1 MANPGSPPG
10 RVFRLAPAILGIA
23 SGLALGTGWGATWS
37 EIDAGLPGADV
48 NVRTIVVAGGTPS
61 TIYASAIDADGSGHI
76 FKTTDGAASWKALSS
91 LVGASSVFVDPQNS
105 SVVYA
110 LSGRGILKSTDG
122 GAGWTRVGAGLP
134 NTFVNVL
141 AIDPATTSNL
151 YAIAGGSGIFK
162 SADAGVNWV
171 KLITGLPPNAFFS
184 SLLIDPGNPSNVY
197 LTGSVPQNG
206 GPANFVTARSMDGGA
221 TWNVLNG
228 NLAPNA
234 SLRLVAIAATSSTLY
249 GLGSLSG
256 TGGAGQGLLKST
268 DAGQSWTAVDTGLP
282 STAGI
287 VSVVLDPKNAAA
299 IYLAVVFPFAE
310 AGGILKSTDSG
321 KSWVAISTGLP
332 ANTPIQS
339 LAIDPVNSSTMY
351 LIADG
356 NFLKSTDG
364 GTHWNKA
371 VNGMATVNVGALAV
385 NRSDAGTVY
394 AAAGNSLFKSV
405 DNGSTWKKLF
415 AFALSIAP
423 GAPFSPPFAPD
434 SPAFARS
441 LLVDFTN
448 PDVLYAS
455 TTRGNGCYF
464 ADNLLFKSTDG
475 GLTWSDSVSPDR
487 SGCVLGG
494 LLGPSAGL
502 KAMDPSDPNTLYLA
516 ETDDED
522 GGYSLLRSKDGGSTW
537 TFLGFPNN
545 VQAGVWALV
554 IDPANT
560 STLYAG
566 FDDVPVYSDDGTVQP
581 GTGGVF
587 QSTDGGASW
596 KPIGLSGGAVNLVVL
611 DRNQPGVL
619 YAATEGHYSA
629 PVGFHGLFK
638 STDAGATWS
647 EIGSG
652 LADLRDAGLNMTSL
666 VIDPAS
672 SNILYAGFSG
682 GGVFKSTDGGA
693 NWSQLIDGLANLD
706 VRSLAMAPGTG
717 HILYAGTSN
726 GVFRIVDTP

>member
-268 DAGQSWTAVDTGLP
+268 DAGQSWTAILP
-282 STAGI
+282 SIGEVCVQYERTCYEIVKCRRLTASNDKRFDLFVIGGGGRLRPLQEALRWHSLPGGF
-287 VSVVLDPKNAAA
+287 VREGWRQLQPPKR
-299 IYLAVVFPFAE
+299 
-310 AGGILKSTDSG
+310 LKDR
-321 KSWVAISTGLP
+321 
-332 ANTPIQS
+332 
-339 LAIDPVNSSTMY
+339 LAIQADYDFLANACGLASSLSWEY
-351 LIADG
+351 YPP
-356 NFLKSTDG
+356 SE
-364 GTHWNKA
+364 
-371 VNGMATVNVGALAV
+371 VPPMA
-385 NRSDAGTVY
+385 
-394 AAAGNSLFKSV
+394 SLPIKP
-405 DNGSTWKKLF
+405 K
-415 AFALSIAP
+415 
-423 GAPFSPPFAPD
+423 
-434 SPAFARS
+434 
-441 LLVDFTN
+441 
-448 PDVLYAS
+448 PDVEEY
-455 TTRGNGCYF
+455 YP
-464 ADNLLFKSTDG
+464 K
-475 GLTWSDSVSPDR
+475 
-487 SGCVLGG
+487 
-494 LLGPSAGL
+494 
-502 KAMDPSDPNTLYLA
+502 
-516 ETDDED
+516 
-522 GGYSLLRSKDGGSTW
+522 
-537 TFLGFPNN
+537 
-545 VQAGVWALV
+545 
-554 IDPANT
+554 
-560 STLYAG
+560 
-566 FDDVPVYSDDGTVQP
+566 
-581 GTGGVF
+581 
-587 QSTDGGASW
+587 
-596 KPIGLSGGAVNLVVL
+596 
-611 DRNQPGVL
+611 
-619 YAATEGHYSA
+619 
-629 PVGFHGLFK
+629 
-638 STDAGATWS
+638 
-647 EIGSG
+647 
-652 LADLRDAGLNMTSL
+652 
-666 VIDPAS
+666 
-672 SNILYAGFSG
+672 
-682 GGVFKSTDGGA
+682 
-693 NWSQLIDGLANLD
+693 
-706 VRSLAMAPGTG
+706 
-717 HILYAGTSN
+717 
-726 GVFRIVDTP
+726 